1 MQNLIIYNMTI
12 LFFCL
17 VFSVSVKISPCA
29 KWNTNGVTIAGS
41 GIAGNFSTQLALP
54 HGIFIDK
61 KTNTLYVADFGNK
74 RIQQFPLNRPSTD
87 GITAVS
93 NVVDPNRIY
102 VDDDDDDTGP
112 TIYIA
117 VFIGN
122 RVEKWT
128 KGATRG
134 VQIGDE
140 CRSCSGV
147 SVDRE
152 KNVYMSESDRHRVLK
167 WSPRTNT
174 TIIVAGKTD
183 DRGSSSEQ
191 LSDPEAIYI
200 DQTSGTL
207 YVADSRNNRVQKWT
221 KDSREGVT
229 VAGSK
234 TDSPGTDD
242 GSLDDPGGVWVDE
255 ETNIVYVADTLNNR
269 VVRWL
274 PDSSKGDTIAGG
286 FGSGNAMN
294 QFNTPND
301 LTFDSEGNLYVCD
314 NWNHRVQMFH
324 IIDNRPCTP
333 TSTDQ
338 TEVQTCQGILQ
349 YGQCSGNM
357 ACGCLPLMNTDNGG
371 ICALLQVT
379 CSTLTSCANNNRTC
393 YQPGHLCVKHP
404 KCQNAPL
411 CYPADM
417 TLQVLCPSILPVT
430 TTPSPV
436 VPDDGI
442 CTNATWN
449 PNGVTVAGG
458 NGEGSYR
465 LSVFVA
471 DYANDRVMK
480 WPVNAKEG
488 IVVAGGNG
496 QGDSVNQLDGMKY
509 SRMMLSPRIAT
520 RQFDE

>member
-1 MQNLIIYNMTI
+1 
-12 LFFCL
+12 
-17 VFSVSVKISPCA
+17 
-29 KWNTNGVTIAGS
+29 
-41 GIAGNFSTQLALP
+41 
-54 HGIFIDK
+54 
-61 KTNTLYVADFGNK
+61 
-74 RIQQFPLNRPSTD
+74 
-87 GITAVS
+87 
-93 NVVDPNRIY
+93 
-102 VDDDDDDTGP
+102 
-112 TIYIA
+112 
-117 VFIGN
+117 
-122 RVEKWT
+122 
-128 KGATRG
+128 
-134 VQIGDE
+134 
-140 CRSCSGV
+140 
-147 SVDRE
+147 
-152 KNVYMSESDRHRVLK
+152 
-167 WSPRTNT
+167 
-174 TIIVAGKTD
+174 
-183 DRGSSSEQ
+183 
-191 LSDPEAIYI
+191 
-200 DQTSGTL
+200 
-207 YVADSRNNRVQKWT
+207 
-221 KDSREGVT
+221 
-229 VAGSK
+229 
-234 TDSPGTDD
+234 
-242 GSLDDPGGVWVDE
+242 
-255 ETNIVYVADTLNNR
+255 
-269 VVRWL
+269 
-274 PDSSKGDTIAGG
+274 
-286 FGSGNAMN
+286 MN

-371 ICALLQVT
+371 ICALLQVA

-465 LSVFVA
+465 LIDQVKNEQNS
-471 DYANDRVMK
+471 N
-480 WPVNAKEG
+480 
-488 IVVAGGNG
+488 IVV
-496 QGDSVNQLDGMKY
+496 Q
-509 SRMMLSPRIAT
+509 
-520 RQFDE
+520 

>member
-1 MQNLIIYNMTI
+1 MQNLIIYNVTI

-74 RIQQFPLNRPSTD
+74 RVQQFPLNRPSTG

-102 VDDDDDDTGP
+102 VDDDDDDDDTGP

-286 FGSGNAMN
+286 FGSGNATN

-333 TSTDQ
+333 TST
-338 TEVQTCQGILQ
+338 
-349 YGQCSGNM
+349 
-357 ACGCLPLMNTDNGG
+357 
-371 ICALLQVT
+371 
-379 CSTLTSCANNNRTC
+379 
-393 YQPGHLCVKHP
+393 
-404 KCQNAPL
+404 
-411 CYPADM
+411 ADT
-417 TLQVLCPSILPVT
+417 TLQVLCPSILPAT

-458 NGEGSYR
+458 NGEESYR
-465 LSVFVA
+465 L
-471 DYANDRVMK
+471 
-480 WPVNAKEG
+480 
-488 IVVAGGNG
+488 
-496 QGDSVNQLDGMKY
+496 
-509 SRMMLSPRIAT
+509 
-520 RQFDE
+520 